1 MIPLFFYVQCR
12 YALYYRLLFRSDS
25 IPARRKREKNV
36 LIEIVFPFSYN
47 NIVMENET
55 FKELEEETLDMIRNS
70 SYFRKARE
78 LSEKISS
85 DATLIQ
91 LSKIRDDAYLVA
103 NTTDDMTLRHQKEI
117 EAKKANDELLTS
129 DIVREYMENYRIV
142 KSLLNKIND
151 EILKEF
157 RYD

>member
-1 MIPLFFYVQCR
+1 
-12 YALYYRLLFRSDS
+12 
-25 IPARRKREKNV
+25 
-36 LIEIVFPFSYN
+36 
-47 NIVMENET
+47 MENET
-55 FKELEEETLDMIRNS
+55 FKELEEETLGMIRNS